1 MGAHPTEILNHDNK
15 SDVGIIIRTWM
26 KHHKLDD
33 FSSLFN
39 HSPDKFTPS
48 SPLSYYKEKADS
60 EVLVEMP
67 STPLQELQN
76 IRKYI
81 QHLMDESDYDYDDDG
96 FDDPLSE
103 HNWLSQTRGKF
114 MKYVIYN
121 LSDSTESRPISN
133 QKQKLASFKKGTKR
147 EETAYPTLKDER
159 YFDGFSRSL
168 YITAKSHECE
178 QVLDPDY
185 TPTNAEK
192 DLFKAK

>member
-1 MGAHPTEILNHDNK
+1 MPSIFPLDAIWEHTLTEILNHDNK
-15 SDVGIIIRTWM
+15 SVMGSMIRTWV

-48 SPLSYYKEKADS
+48 SLLSHYKGKADS
-60 EVLVEMP
+60 EVLLEML

-81 QHLMDESDYDYDDDG
+81 QHLMDESDYDYDDDD

-121 LSDSTESRPISN
+121 LSHSTESRPISN
-133 QKQKLASFKKGTKR
+133 QNQNWLVSGKVSKEKKLPILHSRMKGILIVSAEVYT
-147 EETAYPTLKDER
+147 
-159 YFDGFSRSL
+159 SL
-168 YITAKSHECE
+168 LSHMNVNKC
-178 QVLDPDY
+178 
-185 TPTNAEK
+185 
-192 DLFKAK
+192 